1 MERLKRK
8 VEDLESKEADI
19 TKELE
24 EAKSSGLKKRKRVV
38 DNWLGCV
45 GNLKNEVQQR
55 EEKFRARGWVISNIT
70 ELFQN
75 DVDRLV
81 NEDAELFQNG
91 NFAEG
96 LTLEADESGGVSLLT
111 TDLVGQD
118 FETNKNTICEWLR
131 SDESSIVGVYGLG
144 GVGKTTL
151 LTHVNNQLLN
161 PPGISV
167 YWVTASQHCSNSV
180 LRNRIADTMGLDLSK
195 YGEEKKKAAQL
206 ARTLGGRRGT
216 VLILDDV
223 WVLILL
229 TRSLELCRKM
239 NCQYTIK
246 VESLSD
252 KEAWELFLEKLRR
265 ETSLPPQIEA
275 IARSLVRN
283 CDGLPLGIITIAGCM
298 KGVDDI
304 REWRNALEGIEE
316 SRAAQ
321 EDMGR
326 VFQVLRYSYDNL
338 KDPTVQQ
345 CFLYCSMF
353 PEDHMIE
360 RDELIE
366 YLIDERLIDGRKS
379 RQAKRDTG
387 HTILNKL
394 QMFAC

>member
-1 MERLKRK
+1 MHVRFQKLRNHTMDIAKSLMNFESVNKKMVRLKRK

-19 TKELE
+19 TMELE
-24 EAKSSGLKKRKRVV
+24 EAESSGLKKRRRVV
-38 DNWLGCV
+38 DNWLGRV
-45 GNLKNEVQQR
+45 GNLRNEVQQR
-55 EEKFRARGWVISNIT
+55 EEKVRARGCVISNIT
-70 ELFQN
+70 ELLQN
-75 DVDRLV
+75 DFDRLE
-81 NEDAELFQNG
+81 NEATELLQNG

-96 LTLEADESGGVSLLT
+96 LTVEADERGGVSLLT

-131 SDESSIVGVYGLG
+131 SDESLIVGVYGLG

-151 LTHVNNQLLN
+151 LEHVNNQLLN

-180 LRNRIADTMGLDLSK
+180 LRNRIADTVGLHLSK

-223 WVLILL
+223 WDCFHADELGFPIGLNGFKLILL

-252 KEAWELFLEKLRR
+252 KEAWELFLEKLRL

-275 IARSLVRN
+275 IA
-283 CDGLPLGIITIAGCM
+283 D
-298 KGVDDI
+298 
-304 REWRNALEGIEE
+304 
-316 SRAAQ
+316 
-321 EDMGR
+321 
-326 VFQVLRYSYDNL
+326 
-338 KDPTVQQ
+338 KD
-345 CFLYCSMF
+345 
-353 PEDHMIE
+353 
-360 RDELIE
+360 
-366 YLIDERLIDGRKS
+366 
-379 RQAKRDTG
+379 
-387 HTILNKL
+387 
-394 QMFAC
+394 